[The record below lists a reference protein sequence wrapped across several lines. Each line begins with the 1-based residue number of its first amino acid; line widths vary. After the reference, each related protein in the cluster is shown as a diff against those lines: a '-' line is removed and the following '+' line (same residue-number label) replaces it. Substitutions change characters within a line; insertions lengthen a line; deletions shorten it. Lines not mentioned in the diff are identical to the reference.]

1 MVFEIHVL
9 GVVESLPV
17 PVPLCS
23 CPWFV
28 VSDQALL
35 GWLGRVRAT

>member
-17 PVPLCS
+17 PLCG
-23 CPWFV
+23 CLWFV
-28 VSDQALL
+28 VSDQALS
-35 GWLGRVRAT
+35 GWLGQVRAT

>member
-17 PVPLCS
+17 PVPLCGCS
-23 CPWFV
+23 WFV
-28 VSDQALL
+28 VSVQALS
-35 GWLGRVRAT
+35 GWPGQVRAT